1 MGVRVRMK
9 TFVKIFFILAIA
21 SVVILSSFA
30 AGYGTRWYFDKEAP
44 TTEEAAEFSVFWEA
58 WHILE
63 DNFYGELP
71 ASKQVAYG
79 AIRGALAL
87 LNDQHTTHVEP
98 EPRQLEKDNL
108 KGHFGGIGAYIHR
121 SAEGQISVKVMDDSP
136 AMRAGLQDDDVL
148 LKVDGT
154 AVIPEM
160 SEQDVVLLIR
170 GPVGEPVTLTISRSG
185 TPEPFDVEIIR
196 EKIETPTV
204 EWSMLD
210 NGIGYI
216 SISLFGERTASEMRT
231 ALEELKQDDL
241 HGLILDL
248 RDDPGGLL
256 NAAVDVTGEFIGRE
270 VVLHERKKDGTEKA
284 YTSANG
290 AVISDIP
297 MVVLVNQ
304 NTASASEIVAGALR
318 DTLLVPLVGE
328 KTFGK
333 GSVQL
338 VFDLSDGSSLHVTVA
353 NWFTPEH
360 HKIQDEGLTPDYE
373 VSMESGEQSGEAADP
388 QLDKAIELLSANE
401 TSTET
406 S

>member
-1 MGVRVRMK
+1 MV
-9 TFVKIFFILAIA
+9 
-21 SVVILSSFA
+21 
-30 AGYGTRWYFDKEAP
+30 
-44 TTEEAAEFSVFWEA
+44 
-58 WHILE
+58 
-63 DNFYGELP
+63 
-71 ASKQVAYG
+71 
-79 AIRGALAL
+79 
-87 LNDQHTTHVEP
+87 
-98 EPRQLEKDNL
+98 
-108 KGHFGGIGAYIHR
+108 
-121 SAEGQISVKVMDDSP
+121 
-136 AMRAGLQDDDVL
+136 DV
-148 LKVDGT
+148 
-154 AVIPEM
+154 
-160 SEQDVVLLIR
+160 
-170 GPVGEPVTLTISRSG
+170 
-185 TPEPFDVEIIR
+185 
-196 EKIETPTV
+196 
-204 EWSMLD
+204 D

-338 VFDLSDGSSLHVTVA
+338 VFDLSMAQFACHGSELVHTG
-353 NWFTPEH
+353 TP
-360 HKIQDEGLTPDYE
+360 QNPDEGLTPDTRCQWSPASSP
-373 VSMESGEQSGEAADP
+373 VR
-388 QLDKAIELLSANE
+388 LRSATGQGNR
-401 TSTET
+401 TTEC
-406 S
+406 